1 MTTRQ
6 LDARTTPAWTRV
18 HAQAASL
25 REVIAVLDDGRP
37 LPDPAAAPV
46 TGAFADRDELLLA
59 LHGVWS
65 RRLHGRLDVALE
77 TDDHDLAECV
87 RRAWLAT
94 ADDLPGVRR
103 ALDEH
108 LDAPVLQH
116 VLRNEHRALA
126 VAAGLATFDDPRA
139 SSAGAGARLV
149 AETRSRT
156 TAPVPRPSW
165 WRRLAG

>member
-37 LPDPAAAPV
+37 LPDPAAAETTVEP
-46 TGAFADRDELLLA
+46 TGAFAHRDELLLA

-77 TDDHDLAECV
+77 TDDHDLAET
-87 RRAWLAT
+87 RAH
-94 ADDLPGVRR
+94 D
-103 ALDEH
+103 
-108 LDAPVLQH
+108 
-116 VLRNEHRALA
+116 
-126 VAAGLATFDDPRA
+126 RA
-139 SSAGAGARLV
+139 SLETSYSSATRRGGAMTATIRAPSGPAVIPCSTL
-149 AETRSRT
+149 EPT
-156 TAPVPRPSW
+156 TDQSPPL
-165 WRRLAG
+165 RRLG